1 MPFAN
6 FFKRHRRILAVE
18 AILLLLT
25 IGALLI
31 LFFESEYI
39 KIAVVFDHE
48 DSRQSITIQ
57 NLLNVYAERINKY
70 GGIKCK
76 DKKGKIKRKQLK
88 FIYDYCDNG
97 SPEEA
102 KKIAKKIIGNNNIF
116 AVIGHFNAETTAAAA
131 PIYDKAKKRLFAPL
145 SHIDINSQWVF
156 QVSPAPGD
164 YGLYTAHY
172 INKILKK
179 QFVTIIH
186 SEEKD
191 DIDIVKSFAKAFTDL
206 GGQIERKISVS
217 NQNKESFKEQCDD
230 IASKVKDK
238 GNNILFLATQ
248 PEQTIPLIVALKNK
262 DIKIPIMSMD
272 NNLGNSLNASKCKHE
287 KYPVSFLDDIYAPS
301 VLLFDN
307 LWKELALVDK
317 DYTLKAKK
325 DKITLASMKA
335 VLAAYFI
342 KLLSEKGPSAQVL
355 DDWFNGQK
363 VIRPT
368 KLVIGV
374 YNGRHFVKAPINPF
388 TVNVGDVSDEFKE
401 KLLKIDNRLLYPADV
416 IYSGVAMNKISNI
429 NQKKLTYDLDF
440 FVWFRYQYGVKH
452 ADDIEFL
459 NSIEGARLSDVV
471 KETKRRKHKKIV
483 TPEGAMTAS
492 LVRKTTYPEKN
503 PRWGYSCYRVTGR
516 FETNNAKN
524 YALGQ
529 QDLYVMFRNYR
540 QNKFKLNYV
549 VDYMNNNGGMYSRE
563 VMENSDRKE
572 QMANLID
579 DPQLELKYT
588 YTYLAD
594 SEKTMLGLPEERVRL
609 CNDFSKLVAEYRV
622 KPVLLSFKGMVA
634 RLNGIIS
641 ETTGDSQD
649 EINLQVMIICFAV
662 TFALFLLSI
671 YGDHTSASN
680 KYSKWWWL
688 LKLSVILFMLFFAE
702 LVVSQLLYDFKNSA
716 WGISHQRTIGSIM
729 YYWEKI
735 SAVVGCLVLA
745 YYIASAFEQFLW
757 HPIER
762 RIGTGAPRILHL
774 FVKVIIYTM
783 AGLGIMYY
791 VFEINSNSL
800 IATSGAVA
808 VLFAVA
814 SKIDLS
820 NVLAGLGIA
829 FSKIFKIGDW
839 VKVDSVE
846 GQVFEMTSRS
856 TKILTFDKSV
866 INIPNSK
873 VAGAVI
879 ENFNRPDTAYRLI
892 IHMELVPVYR
902 FERVEKLL
910 LDAVVSTEGV
920 LDTPKPFVIFKGQG
934 DSCQIYEVAF
944 YIDNYAK
951 RAVLWQATWRRIWR
965 HLEQGGIEMAT
976 PQREV
981 FLPKKPVENFSSP
994 LTVINNSGAFA
1005 ELADEEKVQLSKRAE
1020 QRSCRAGEVIVFQEK
1035 DQVKIFIITEGVIS
1049 LSDSEGQEKRLAV
1062 ADVFGMDDLPEHTAV
1077 TAITDSELLSVR
1089 KDDFRTVTEGD
1100 AELDKALS
1108 NSIV

>member
-1 MPFAN
+1 M
-6 FFKRHRRILAVE
+6 
-18 AILLLLT
+18 
-25 IGALLI
+25 
-31 LFFESEYI
+31 
-39 KIAVVFDHE
+39 
-48 DSRQSITIQ
+48 
-57 NLLNVYAERINKY
+57 
-70 GGIKCK
+70 
-76 DKKGKIKRKQLK
+76 
-88 FIYDYCDNG
+88 
-97 SPEEA
+97 
-102 KKIAKKIIGNNNIF
+102 
-116 AVIGHFNAETTAAAA
+116 
-131 PIYDKAKKRLFAPL
+131 
-145 SHIDINSQWVF
+145 
-156 QVSPAPGD
+156 
-164 YGLYTAHY
+164 
-172 INKILKK
+172 
-179 QFVTIIH
+179 
-186 SEEKD
+186 
-191 DIDIVKSFAKAFTDL
+191 
-206 GGQIERKISVS
+206 
-217 NQNKESFKEQCDD
+217 
-230 IASKVKDK
+230 
-238 GNNILFLATQ
+238 LFLATQ

-374 YNGRHFVKAPINPF
+374 YNGRHLVKAPINPF

-440 FVWFRYQYGVKH
+440 FVWFRYRYGVKH

-459 NSIEGARLSDVV
+459 NSIEGARLSDAV

-516 FETNNAKN
+516 FKTDEAKN

-529 QDLYVMFRNYR
+529 QNLYVMFRNYR

-549 VDYMNNNGGMYSRE
+549 VDYMNNNGGMYSEE
-563 VMENSDRKE
+563 VMKDSDREE

-579 DPQLELKYT
+579 DSWLDLKYT

-594 SEKTMLGLPEERVRL
+594 SKKTMLGLPEGT
-609 CNDFSKLVAEYRV
+609 CSSNDFSKLIAEYRV
-622 KPVLLSFKGMVA
+622 EPVLLSFKGMVA

-641 ETTGDSQD
+641 EKTGDSQD
-649 EINLQVMIICFAV
+649 EINRQVMIICFAV

-702 LVVSQLLYDFKNSA
+702 LVVSQRLYDFKNLD
-716 WGISHQRTIGSIM
+716 WGISHQSTIDSIM
-729 YYWEKI
+729 YYWEKTI
-735 SAVVGCLVLA
+735 AVGRWLVPA

-757 HPIER
+757 LPIQR
-762 RIGTGAPRILHL
+762 KTGSEPPAVLRL
-774 FVKVIIYTM
+774 FVKVIIYIM

-791 VFEINSNSL
+791 VFEIKSNSL

-820 NVLAGLGIA
+820 NVLAGLGIS

-856 TKILTFDKSV
+856 TKILTFDRSV

-1020 QRSCRAGEVIVFQEK
+1020 QRSCRAGEVIVFQEE
-1035 DQVKIFIITEGVIS
+1035 DQAKIFIITEGVIS
-1049 LSDSEGQEKRLAV
+1049 LSDSQGQKKKGWQWLMYSIWMTCLNTRRL
-1062 ADVFGMDDLPEHTAV
+1062 PQ
-1077 TAITDSELLSVR
+1077 
-1089 KDDFRTVTEGD
+1089 
-1100 AELDKALS
+1100 
-1108 NSIV
+1108 